1 MAKLYVDGAVT
12 VATHAQKYLTRWQSK
27 MSVGKTT
34 AQLNALVN
42 LISCIAAFL
51 VEWQKIPPVN

>member
-1 MAKLYVDGAVT
+1 MAKLYVDGGVT
-12 VATHAQKYLTRWQSK
+12 IARAAQKYLTRWQAK

-42 LISCIAAFL
+42 LIACLAAFL